1 MPDIAIIGTGI
12 SGVQLALRLQQAGAA
27 TTMYA
32 ERGLADVAAGPPLN
46 MVVRFEQTRA
56 RERELGV
63 SHWETP
69 DSDVFGINV
78 AAEGEHPIGFRGQF
92 EAPGSG
98 VDFRIYLPRLVAD
111 YLDRGGELKI
121 MDVDIPAVEGLAERH
136 DLVVVA
142 TGRNGFAGL
151 FPRDPRRSP
160 FTVPQRRLTAGFYHG
175 IAPSDPSRVHFQV
188 VPGLGEMFCTK
199 LLTFD
204 GPVHGMVIEGMPG
217 SPQEALSRLD
227 HIEDRRGF
235 ERTVLDLVTEYA
247 PTLRERIDE
256 REFEL
261 ARPIDVL
268 RGAITP
274 TVRRAWARLA
284 NGRFAVAVG
293 DAWVV
298 NDPASGQGANLGSRC
313 AFALAEEIL
322 ANEAGYDEAFCRRVE
337 DRLWAIAEPVVS
349 WSNQLLG
356 PPSDEF
362 GEVLR
367 RAGEDP
373 RIANA
378 FAENFNR
385 PERMWDMARSPENTE
400 AWLARFD

>member
-27 TTMYA
+27 TTLYA
-32 ERGLADVAAGPPLN
+32 ERDVADVAAGPPLN

-78 AAEGEHPIGFRGQF
+78 AADGEQPIAFRGQF
-92 EAPGSG
+92 DQPGSG
-98 VDFRIYLPRLVAD
+98 VDFRLYLPRLVED
-111 YLDRGGELKI
+111 YLDRGGELKV
-121 MDVDIPAVEGLAERH
+121 MDIDIPVVEGLAERH

-142 TGRNGFAGL
+142 TGRNGFHGL
-151 FPRDPRRSP
+151 FPRDPARSP
-160 FTVPQRRLTAGFYHG
+160 FEVPQRRLTAAMYRG
-175 IAPSDPSRVHFQV
+175 IAPSDPSWVHFQV
-188 VPGLGEMFCTK
+188 IPGLGELFCTK

-204 GPVHGMVIEGMPG
+204 GPAHGMVIEGVPG
-217 SPQEALSRLD
+217 SPQEALSRFD
-227 HIEDRRGF
+227 HAGDRRGF
-235 ERTVLDLVTEYA
+235 ERTVLELVTEYA
-247 PTLRERIDE
+247 PKLRERIDE

-261 ARPIDVL
+261 TRPIDVL
-268 RGAITP
+268 QGAITP
-274 TVRRAWARLA
+274 TVREGWARLA
-284 NGRFAVAVG
+284 NGRFAMAVG
-293 DAWVV
+293 DAWAV

-322 ANEAGYDEAFCRRVE
+322 GEQVYDEAFCRRAA
-337 DRLWAIAEPVVS
+337 DRLWAIAEPVVR

-356 PPSDEF
+356 PPSEEM
-362 GEVLR
+362 GEVFG
-367 RAGEDP
+367 RAGTDP
-373 RIANA
+373 RVGNA
-378 FAENFNR
+378 FAENFNQ
-385 PERMWDMARSPENTE
+385 PDQMWEMTRSGEHTR

>member
-12 SGVQLALRLQQAGAA
+12 SGIQLALRLQQAGAT

-32 ERGLADVAAGPPLN
+32 ERSPAELAAGPPLN
-46 MVVRFEQTRA
+46 LVVRFEQTRA

-63 SHWETP
+63 SHWETA

-78 AAEGEHPIGFRGQF
+78 AADGEHPLGFRGQF
-92 EAPGSG
+92 DAPGSG
-98 VDFRIYLPRLVAD
+98 VDFRIYLPRLVED

-121 MDVDIPAVEGLAERH
+121 MDIDISTVLTLAERH

-142 TGRNGFAGL
+142 AGRNGLSGL

-160 FTVPQRRLTAGFYHG
+160 FEQPQRRLTAGLYHG
-175 IAPSDPSRVHFQV
+175 IAPSDPSWVHFQLI
-188 VPGLGEMFCTK
+188 PELGELFCTK
-199 LLTFD
+199 LLTFG
-204 GPVHGMVIEGMPG
+204 GPVHGMVIEGLPG
-217 SPQEALSRLD
+217 SPLEALSSLD
-227 HIEDRRGF
+227 HTEDRRRF
-235 ERTVLDLVTEYA
+235 ERTVLDLVTEHA
-247 PTLRERIDE
+247 PGLRERIDE
-256 REFEL
+256 REFGL

-274 TVRRAWARLA
+274 TVRQAWVPLA
-284 NGRFAVAVG
+284 NGRFAMAVG
-293 DAWVV
+293 DAWTV

-322 ANEAGYDEAFCRRVE
+322 ANEVYDEAFCERAAR
-337 DRLWAIAEPVVS
+337 RLWAIAEPVVS

-356 PPSDEF
+356 PPSDEVV
-362 GEVLR
+362 EVLS

-373 RIANA
+373 RIADA

-385 PERMWDMARSPENTE
+385 PDQMWDMTRSPEQTK